1 MKKVRLLRKILFFFL
16 CTFWAAFTV
25 VGLVVLTE
33 KAVFYPLSEYKD
45 EIISAAERYDIDKA
59 LVFAIVKTESGF
71 DKDAVSDKG
80 AVGLM
85 QMTERTAEYVAR
97 LRGIENYDIIDAAT
111 NIDFGCY
118 YYKYLENR
126 FGDMNVSL
134 AAYNAGE
141 GKVSGWLKDKR
152 YSSDGKTLDITPI
165 EETDEYVVKV
175 NKSFRK
181 YKNLYFNILDKR

>member
-1 MKKVRLLRKILFFFL
+1 MKTILKTRKILFDIL
-16 CTFWAAFTV
+16 CAFWAVFAFFGV
-25 VGLVVLTE
+25 VVLTE
-33 KAVFYPLSEYKD
+33 KAFIYPLSDYKT
-45 EIISAAERYDIDKA
+45 EIIAAADKYGIDRA
-59 LVFAIVKTESGF
+59 LVFAMIRTESGF
-71 DKDAVSDKG
+71 NKDAVSDKG

-141 GKVSGWLKDKR
+141 GKVFGWLKDER
-152 YSSDGKTLDITPI
+152 YSIDGKTLYKTPKK
-165 EETDEYVVKV
+165 ETDEYVVKV

>member
-16 CTFWAAFTV
+16 CTFWAAFSV
-25 VGLVVLTE
+25 VGLVILTE

-80 AVGLM
+80 ALGLM
-85 QMTERTAEYVAR
+85 QMTERTASYVAA
-97 LRGIENYDIIDAAT
+97 LRGIDNFDLFDPAT

-165 EETDEYVVKV
+165 EETAEYVERV
-175 NKSFRK
+175 NKSLRK